1 MGLDRRIARQHRVP
15 VFDEIAA
22 RLGLEPVDDL
32 AAGGLP
38 NTSMGTDVAE
48 HFVEMPDAP
57 RLPHDPRVQMQYHQ
71 PAIGRAIG
79 NVRANGFALFVPC
92 RAIRSRYCP
101 VHPRIDADL
110 SLLLG
115 LTLA

>member
-1 MGLDRRIARQHRVP
+1 MGLDRCIARQHRVP

-22 RLGLEPVDDL
+22 WLGLEPVDDL

-71 PAIGRAIG
+71 PASGRAIG
-79 NVRANGFALFVPC
+79 IKAVEPLAPQQV
-92 RAIRSRYCP
+92 
-101 VHPRIDADL
+101 DL
-110 SLLLG
+110 VDG
-115 LTLA
+115 AAAVQVDV